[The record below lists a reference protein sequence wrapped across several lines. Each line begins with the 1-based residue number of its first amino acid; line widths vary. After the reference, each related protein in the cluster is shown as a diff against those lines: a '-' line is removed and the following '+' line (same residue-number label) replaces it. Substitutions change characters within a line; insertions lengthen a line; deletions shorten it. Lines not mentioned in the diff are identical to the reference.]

1 MKPVRHALSFHAP
14 FGALILGVALAPLS
28 SCAPARPDTRAA
40 GPSISYSEAS
50 SASPAD
56 PSLSVAPV
64 PQVAVLSEEDWTFAT
79 AQGSVVRTANYRI
92 FTTTDNPVMRQRL
105 AAFLERALVNY
116 RTALGPLPAPPQR
129 LDAYLMN
136 NRPQWE
142 AVTKQLMG
150 DQADTLLKIPRGGY
164 ASRGFG
170 VYYDIGLFDTL
181 AIAGHEGW
189 HQYTQRVFKDQLP
202 VWLEEGVATFMEGH
216 RWEENTPIFKPWA
229 NVQRFDQLRTAAN
242 KSGLLP
248 LPDLLESRP
257 QDFLDQTDDKVLTF
271 YSQIWALVHFLN
283 EGEGGKYR
291 ASLRVLLE
299 DAAQGR
305 IRQTLAARLGERAA
319 SSALVQ
325 RTGPGVFLA
334 YFSEDLDAVA
344 SEYSA
349 FLQQL
354 VQTGARG
361 PIVEGRS
368 PVRSVTQ

>member
-1 MKPVRHALSFHAP
+1 
-14 FGALILGVALAPLS
+14 
-28 SCAPARPDTRAA
+28 
-40 GPSISYSEAS
+40 
-50 SASPAD
+50 
-56 PSLSVAPV
+56 
-64 PQVAVLSEEDWTFAT
+64 
-79 AQGSVVRTANYRI
+79 
-92 FTTTDNPVMRQRL
+92 
-105 AAFLERALVNY
+105 
-116 RTALGPLPAPPQR
+116 
-129 LDAYLMN
+129 MN